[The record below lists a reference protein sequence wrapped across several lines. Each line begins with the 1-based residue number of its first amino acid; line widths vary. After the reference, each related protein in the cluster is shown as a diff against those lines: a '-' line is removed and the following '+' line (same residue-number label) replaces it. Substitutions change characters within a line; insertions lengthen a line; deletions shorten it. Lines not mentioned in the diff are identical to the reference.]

1 MSSTSWRNLIAF
13 WIAGLV
19 NNFGYV
25 VMLSAAQDLIGKSV
39 APAAVL
45 LANILPGFIMQLLCP
60 WVQDRVPWKLRML
73 LTCVL
78 GVASFL
84 LAALFDSVAVRLAGV
99 ALGSMGSSFGEM
111 TCLAYSSFFHKNT
124 VSAWSSGTGAA
135 GLAGALFYWLATGPI
150 GASYATTLL
159 AFSWVPAVEGLMF
172 FFVMERPVAPLH
184 FVAEAPDARATPL
197 SVNDVA
203 TDSAG
208 ADAYPEQRS
217 ASARYL
223 PIAGA
228 LDDKLSD
235 GVRSAPPSIPN
246 YNEATADEYENQP
259 LLAGAAAAADAKVR
273 DDAAPLGLGRRMRLL
288 AQLSPYMLP
297 LALVY
302 FAEYLIN
309 QTVYS
314 TVFYRDAALI
324 ECSKQYTF
332 LQLCYQTGVL
342 ISRSSVNLVRLK
354 NLATLQ
360 LPAVFQV
367 INLVVL
373 TLNSVYLYLPSF
385 WLVVAFG
392 VWEGLMGGGIY
403 VNVFYLVSERFDG
416 REKEFCLG
424 STTQAYGLSITL
436 AAVVGIFFQPFL
448 LERSKVDSCGLS
460 NMTMGNMTTNVT
472 TATMAMMTMTTA

>member
-1 MSSTSWRNLIAF
+1 
-13 WIAGLV
+13 V

-25 VMLSAAQDLIGKSV
+25 VMLSAAQDLIGQSV

-73 LTCVL
+73 FTCVL

-150 GASYATTLL
+150 GASYKTTLL

-172 FFVMERPVAPLH
+172 FLVMERPVAPLH

-203 TDSAG
+203 TDSG
-208 ADAYPEQRS
+208 ADAYAEQRS

-223 PIAGA
+223 PAVA
-228 LDDKLSD
+228 PLADDKLSD

-246 YNEATADEYENQP
+246 YSEQEHQP
-259 LLAGAAAAADAKVR
+259 LLADADSKVR
-273 DDAAPLGLGRRMRLL
+273 DDDAPLALGRRLRLL
-288 AQLSPYMLP
+288 LVLTPFMLP

-314 TVFYRDAALI
+314 TVFYRDASLI
-324 ECSKQYTF
+324 DCAKQYTF

-354 NLATLQ
+354 NLGTLQ

-373 TLNSVYLYLPSF
+373 TLNSVYLFLPSF

-436 AAVVGIFFQPFL
+436 AAVAGIFFQPYL
-448 LERSKVDSCGLS
+448 LAHSKVNSCLAG
-460 NMTMGNMTTNVT
+460 NMTMSAGNMTTTV
-472 TATMAMMTMTTA
+472 ATMMMTTTTMTMSLL